1 VIIMQFLSAEG
12 SARIKKLQVV
22 IIMQFL
28 SAEGSAR
35 IGEEI
40 ETIEMAIGF
49 QGVAMQKTEEKE
61 EVLSG
66 LLPCDKIPLPHEKT
80 RRSTAQKTGEKP
92 GEHHH
97 HPFRQH
103 ALVMREIPLLKIPAA
118 LQRDMKDQGGRVYR
132 IGIVHSFWNH
142 YTIKI
147 RCNPK
152 KAVEHYV
159 QLRNTDQLVHNDHVE
174 HTDHVVRTDQVV
186 HTEQSQN
193 KEQSQ
198 NMDQTNTTGTIK
210 CGDGP

>member
-1 VIIMQFLSAEG
+1 M
-12 SARIKKLQVV
+12 

-40 ETIEMAIGF
+40 DTMEMAIGF
-49 QGVAMQKTEEKE
+49 QRIAMQKTEMKE

-66 LLPCDKIPLPHEKT
+66 LLPCDKIPLTHVKKQGT
-80 RRSTAQKTGEKP
+80 SSQKTGEKP
-92 GEHHH
+92 GEHH

-118 LQRDMKDQGGRVYR
+118 LQRDMKEQGGKVYR
-132 IGIVHSFWNH
+132 IGIVRSFWNH

-159 QLRNTDQLVHNDHVE
+159 QLRNTDQ
-174 HTDHVVRTDQVV
+174 VVRTDQVV

-198 NMDQTNTTGTIK
+198 NMDQTNTTGSIN
-210 CGDGP
+210 CGDGS

>member
-1 VIIMQFLSAEG
+1 M
-12 SARIKKLQVV
+12 

-49 QGVAMQKTEEKE
+49 QRIAMPKTEEKE

-66 LLPCDKIPLPHEKT
+66 LLPCDKIQLPHEKT
-80 RRSTAQKTGEKP
+80 QGTTAQKTGEKP

-97 HPFRQH
+97 HPLRQH

-118 LQRDMKDQGGRVYR
+118 LQRDMKEKGGKVYR

-159 QLRNTDQLVHNDHVE
+159 QLRNTDQLVH
-174 HTDHVVRTDQVV
+174 TDDVV
-186 HTEQSQN
+186 HTHQSQN

-198 NMDQTNTTGTIK
+198 NMDQTNTTGSIN
-210 CGDGP
+210 CGDGS